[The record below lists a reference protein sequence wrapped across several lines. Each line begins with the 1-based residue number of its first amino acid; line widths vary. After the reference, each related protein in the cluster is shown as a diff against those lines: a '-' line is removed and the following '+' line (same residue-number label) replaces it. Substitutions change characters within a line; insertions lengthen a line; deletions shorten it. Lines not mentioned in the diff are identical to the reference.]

1 MKKIL
6 LPLLLVVLGCGQKF
20 EPDLSG
26 WQAYA
31 VPARPRVY
39 VEIDGRARE
48 IELPGGEGTTYRFAQ
63 WTMVQDHMLLSH
75 IVKTETCYDYQII
88 EIDTTGTILDTIY
101 TAPPN
106 TPVNFKLAPND
117 SLLLLKT
124 YVDVCED
131 NGNDFKY
138 TFYNRYT
145 RKSLADTI
153 RVGNAGGIMLNE
165 TVWSPDSK
173 RVILSAWSG
182 MEIKAF
188 VYNLA
193 TKDTTFIDMGSN
205 FIWSPIDKNLIAY
218 IKDYSIY
225 QINLETGS
233 KEIVY
238 QGKRK
243 KKVMNFR
250 WSPDGDFLMIH
261 IKGYLLNIESGMT
274 SKPANIYLSM
284 KDKSESSVFYHDERI
299 QTWKKTRPK

>member
-1 MKKIL
+1 M
-6 LPLLLVVLGCGQKF
+6 
-20 EPDLSG
+20 
-26 WQAYA
+26 
-31 VPARPRVY
+31 
-39 VEIDGRARE
+39 RARE
-48 IELPGGEGTTYRFAQ
+48 IELPGGEGTTYRFPQ

-124 YVDVCED
+124 YSDVCED

-153 RVGNAGGIMLNE
+153 RVGYAGGIMLNE

-188 VYNLA
+188 VYDLV

-205 FIWSPIDKNLIAY
+205 FIWSPVDNNLVAY

-233 KEIVY
+233 KEIIY

-250 WSPDGDFLMIH
+250 WSPNGDFLMIH

-284 KDKSESSVFYHDERI
+284 KDKSESSIFYHDERI